1 MANSDYSVVGSG
13 QFCPVARLMTGLSPG
28 TTMIGVSDVRS
39 VEPGDVAVGSL
50 ILIGEEIMQIA
61 SLGSPTWT
69 IKRGC
74 LDTIPMGHGAGQTI
88 FVIDR
93 LVGSNFVEYLG
104 TQTISVK
111 LQAKAVGGVVPMEY
125 TPPHQVTFNQRFA
138 RPYPP
143 GQMLAN
149 GQPWYALTE
158 VDAVTGLVLSW
169 AGRNKVLQA
178 DQVLGQHDGSVT
190 VDPALTYTVRVYTE
204 SDVLVR
210 TIDGLTGS
218 GWTYQFDQVVTDFG
232 LWSQANTGIYR
243 GYLTIHATQGGLDSL
258 HGYRVVFDLDT
269 ADIVATPRAPTGL
282 TLGTATATTQPLS
295 WTAPASVGGAPITD
309 YIVQF
314 SANGTTWTTFADGA
328 STSTT
333 ATVTG
338 LSAATN
344 YSHRVAA
351 ANSFGTGVF
360 STIASGSTA

>member
-69 IKRGC
+69 VKRGC
-74 LDTIPMGHGAGQTI
+74 LDTIPMGHEPGQTI
-88 FVIDR
+88 YVIDR

-125 TPPHQVTFNQRFA
+125 APPHQITFNQRFA

-149 GQPWYALTE
+149 GQPWYLEAS
-158 VDAVTGLVLSW
+158 VGSVSGLVLTW

-178 DQVLGQHDGSVT
+178 DQALGQQDGGVI
-190 VDPALTYTVRVYTE
+190 VDPGLTYTIRAYTE
-204 SDVLVR
+204 GDTLVR
-210 TIDGLTGS
+210 TISGITGS
-218 GWTYQFDQVVTDFG
+218 TWTYQFDQVVTDFG
-232 LWSQANTGIYR
+232 LWAQANTGIYR
-243 GYLTIHATQGGLDSL
+243 GYLTLHAKQDSLESL
-258 HGYRVVFDLDT
+258 HGYFIPFALNT
-269 ADIVATPRAPTGL
+269 ASIVPTPAAPTAL
-282 TLGTATATTQPLS
+282 TLGSKTTTTQQLS
-295 WTAPASVGGAPITD
+295 WTAPTSVGGAPIGD
-309 YIVQF
+309 YIVQY
-314 SANGTTWTTFADGA
+314 STNGTTWATFSDSV
-328 STSTT
+328 STSTGV
-333 ATVTG
+333 TVTG
-338 LSAATN
+338 LTAATN
-344 YSHRVAA
+344 YNYRVAA
-351 ANSFGTGVF
+351 VNSFGTGQF
-360 STIASGSTA
+360 SAVVSGSTL